1 MTVNFVMDLARQSL
15 TTTLTVVAPVMIVG
29 FVVGIIVGLVQA
41 IMQLQ
46 EMTITFVPK
55 ILAIGATLLI
65 MGAWMIKQLMTYSIN
80 LLGHFPEILGRGV

>member
-15 TTTLTVVAPVMIVG
+15 MTTLLVVAPIMIVG
-29 FVVGIIVGLVQA
+29 FVVGIVISLVQA

-55 ILAIGATLLI
+55 IIAIGLTLLVT
-65 MGAWMIKQLMTYSIN
+65 GAWMIRQLMAYATN
-80 LLGHFPEILGRGV
+80 LLGHFPEILGRG